1 MKYCPFCGA
10 VLMDGA
16 FKFCP
21 ECGEGLSVKNETP
34 ELQPSTDDNV
44 KHASEHKVR
53 RKKHLPSKPIKKAES
68 VSKSEEYTERDD
80 YDGYYDDVIP
90 ANENELQNGIDKALI
105 KKIAAL
111 GAAAF
116 IIILIC
122 VAIMY
127 FL

>member
-1 MKYCPFCGA
+1 M
-10 VLMDGA
+10 
-16 FKFCP
+16 
-21 ECGEGLSVKNETP
+21 S
-34 ELQPSTDDNV
+34 
-44 KHASEHKVR
+44 R

-90 ANENELQNGIDKALI
+90 ADENELQNGIDKALI